1 MVSVDL
7 TDEEHL
13 IIKTVR
19 KMTSKNKNNN
29 RTINL
34 KKFSES
40 LQKQINRQNKNVKKF
55 SNPYNSNPIGKSS
68 NPNSNRIKTNK
79 SVKKHKIVEKTETR
93 DGKIYKIIMEDTGD
107 GKGLVKTREELL
119 GDLRNMEKIFKKL
132 RNNNNN
138 NNNKRM
144 NKSLIKRI

>member
-7 TDEEHL
+7 TDEEHN
-13 IIKTVR
+13 IIKSFR
-19 KMTSKNKNNN
+19 KTTRNN
-29 RTINL
+29 RKYHL
-34 KKFSES
+34 KKFSSS
-40 LQKQINRQNKNVKKF
+40 LQKQINRQLRNVKKF
-55 SNPYNSNPIGKSS
+55 GNSYRINSNKS
-68 NPNSNRIKTNK
+68 I
-79 SVKKHKIVEKTETR
+79 KKHKIVEKTETR

-119 GDLRNMEKIFKKL
+119 GDVRNMEKIFKKL

-138 NNNKRM
+138 NNNNNRR